1 MLAPEFPLPES
12 TLLRGPVQYNGF
24 DGLFLLHS
32 AIAIGAAHDSAERY
46 PPPRCHPQT
55 RKVVFEIILAWT
67 KNAPRGSRVMYV
79 QGEGGSGKTAISQ
92 TVAEY
97 CAHTGQLGASFFF
110 AHNKGDLS
118 DGRLLFPTIAYKLA
132 KVVPDLRVPISKA
145 IQSDTT
151 ILSDEPEV
159 QVEKLII
166 EPYRTIPHP
175 PIPTLVVIDG
185 LDGCEGTEMQ
195 QRILTLIAQLVIV
208 HRLPLCFFITSRP
221 NPAIQALF
229 DGPMF
234 HKMATRIPL
243 ELFVS
248 DADMRT
254 YLRSEFLSIRERWHA
269 AIPEAWPS
277 TDAVELLVGKSR
289 SAGYLY
295 ASTVI
300 RYVDD
305 PRGDPV
311 QRLYDLVVAAAAPG
325 ALSTVDDLY
334 LHILSSGD
342 HDTGKLLRA
351 MGPLTCTFA
360 TLPSTEL
367 ERLLNTEQGQIYKSL
382 NHVRALVD
390 IPPPRMLTG
399 GPCIAQATTTE
410 FLIDPGRAA
419 HLWVDVGTHHA
430 ELASG
435 CIRYIGEILDG
446 LDDINLATYQ
456 YVRRRWTEHLQRAV
470 PTPILLEQL
479 GDVRFVY
486 SRTISEVQIVISWLQ
501 CHPDVPSEIMRLWQ
515 SWAGELL
522 HLQQPL

>member
-1 MLAPEFPLPES
+1 MAPKMTSSHRPFTISFRARLDVPKFWVPTNYRRWTCTRQTMLAPEFPLPES

-229 DGPMF
+229 DGPIF
-234 HKMATRIPL
+234 DKMATRIPL

-254 YLRSEFLSIRERWHA
+254 YLRSEFLSVRERWHA

-311 QRLYDLVVAAAAPG
+311 QRLY
-325 ALSTVDDLY
+325 
-334 LHILSSGD
+334 
-342 HDTGKLLRA
+342 
-351 MGPLTCTFA
+351 
-360 TLPSTEL
+360 EL
-367 ERLLNTEQGQIYKSL
+367 
-382 NHVRALVD
+382 
-390 IPPPRMLTG
+390 
-399 GPCIAQATTTE
+399 ATTTE
-410 FLIDPGRAA
+410 FLTDPGRAA

-456 YVRRRWTEHLQRAV
+456 YVRQRWTEHLQRAV

-486 SRTISEVQIVISWLQ
+486 SRTLSEVQIVISWLQ